1 MFKLGRAFIFLSEGQ
16 FDLTDLFRQKN
27 LLLMIEQDFFNE
39 NESTRDYV
47 SHSGPACNLTK
58 ETDMPSIIQKY
69 DNGAE
74 IVLTS
79 SVGAHETF
87 KLHHGSRPIFILTI
101 FKEET
106 EFEGEVGKNQ
116 FVAHKK
122 IEIDDEWSARP
133 QFAAKMEECLNF
145 LKSAIQIDNAIVIV
159 HCYAGIS
166 RSATIVLAHLM
177 THDKQRLVDAF
188 YHVKK
193 IRPIISPND
202 EFYNMLVVLDTHGLD
217 CVEFTPA

>member
-1 MFKLGRAFIFLSEGQ
+1 M
-16 FDLTDLFRQKN
+16 T
-27 LLLMIEQDFFNE
+27 EQDFFNE

-47 SHSGPACNLTK
+47 SYSKPKCSLTK

-74 IVLTS
+74 IVFTS

-87 KLHHGSRPIFILTI
+87 TLHHGLRPIFILTI

-106 EFEGEVGKNQ
+106 EFEGETGKKQ
-116 FVAHKK
+116 FMAHKK
-122 IEIDDEWSARP
+122 IEVDDEWSARP
-133 QFAAKMEECLNF
+133 QLAAKMEECLDF
-145 LKSAIQIDNAIVIV
+145 LKNAIQTDNAVVIV

-177 THDKQRLVDAF
+177 THHKQHLVDAF
-188 YHVKK
+188 DYVKK
-193 IRPIISPND
+193 IRPVISPND